1 MLRRFKI
8 KAHDLIDNFLGVPFN
23 LTLLKNSI
31 IIVHNMIL
39 FNVWFRLQPLQT
51 EVFVLMLFIL

>member
-23 LTLLKNSI
+23 PTLLKNSI